1 MSTICT
7 NCKARINEDFIFC
20 CNCGVKLKQDNIKEN
35 DKALGFCN
43 ARMGLGKG
51 ELHLYRDRLEFIGK
65 KGIEK
70 MYYCNLK
77 TVKKSF
83 GSIDLKTIDG
93 KYETLSVQDRMD
105 ELVKFL
111 NERIIYYKENS
122 QNIEINKDIT
132 INIYEKIK
140 KHLKEKD
147 GKVHIVMINSQID
160 FSREEFECSS
170 KYTNEIDRVLS
181 SMQDEEYE
189 IIDVK
194 YDIRKDSDGRSYYDY
209 YRTLIMY
216 R

>member
-1 MSTICT
+1 
-7 NCKARINEDFIFC
+7 
-20 CNCGVKLKQDNIKEN
+20 
-35 DKALGFCN
+35 
-43 ARMGLGKG
+43 
-51 ELHLYRDRLEFIGK
+51 
-65 KGIEK
+65 
-70 MYYCNLK
+70 
-77 TVKKSF
+77 
-83 GSIDLKTIDG
+83 
-93 KYETLSVQDRMD
+93 MD